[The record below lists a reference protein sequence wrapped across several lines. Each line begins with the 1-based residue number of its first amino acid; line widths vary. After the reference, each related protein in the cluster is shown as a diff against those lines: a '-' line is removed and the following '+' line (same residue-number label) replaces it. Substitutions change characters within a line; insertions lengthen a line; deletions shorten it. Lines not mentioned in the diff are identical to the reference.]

1 MRALGL
7 DLGSKTLGISLSD
20 PSQILASGIETFR
33 FPEGNFEIPLDYIC
47 TFIDNNNVEIVV
59 LGHPKNMD
67 GSTGFQAKVSEDF
80 KSSLESRTKCK
91 VVLWDERL
99 TSRMVNMAMISGNVS
114 REKRKQQ
121 VDKLAATVILQSYLD
136 SRR

>member
-7 DLGSKTLGISLSD
+7 DLGSKTLGIALSD
-20 PSQILASGIETFR
+20 PSMILASGIETFR
-33 FPEGNFEIPLDYIC
+33 FDEGNYQIPLDYIVK
-47 TFIDNNNVEIVV
+47 FIDNNKVEIVV

-67 GSTGFQAKVSEDF
+67 GSSGFQAKISESF
-80 KSSLESRTKCK
+80 KEKLESMSSVK

-99 TSRMVNMAMISGNVS
+99 TSKIANMTMVSFDLS
-114 REKRKQQ
+114 RKKQKEK

-136 SRR
+136 SRK